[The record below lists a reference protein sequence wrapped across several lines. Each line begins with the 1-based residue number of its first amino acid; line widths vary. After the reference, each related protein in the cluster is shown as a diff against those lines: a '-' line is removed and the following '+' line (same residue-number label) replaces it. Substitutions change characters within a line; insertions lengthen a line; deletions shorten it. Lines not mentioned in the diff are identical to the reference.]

1 MNNTVIKEL
10 VYVNNAATTWPK
22 PESVLREASV
32 AARGPYSE
40 HGRTTLSDIPDYLYD
55 TRVSLADLFHIPDP
69 DQFVFTANATDALNL
84 LIHGFC
90 ASQNKRFSAVTTLFE
105 HNSVIRPLLHE
116 QEAGIL
122 SLSRIPPDRSGMI
135 LPEAVQEAIT
145 PDTRLGLVSHAGNV
159 IGTIQNIEEICHIF
173 SEQDIFTI
181 IDGAQSAGQ
190 VPVDLSRIPCDAF
203 VFTGHKYLFG
213 VPGTGGF
220 FLRTPEPIIPI
231 RQGGTGMDSRSP
243 VQPSEM
249 PHRFE
254 AGTPN
259 FIGIASLQAGIEF
272 IRDTGQ
278 ETITRNTLQ
287 MIRFILGRLQDI
299 DEIRLLHS
307 DPMTP
312 ILSFQ
317 VPGTDPDDIGF
328 MLAKAYGIIT
338 RSGLHC
344 APWIHDHLTGGEGT
358 VRISLSCFNTMDQ
371 CKTVCDAIEEICCK
385 KQDDI

>member
-1 MNNTVIKEL
+1 MISLNNTVKKEL
-10 VYVNNAATTWPK
+10 IYVNNAATTWPK
-22 PESVLREASV
+22 PESVIRAASL
-32 AARGPYSE
+32 AAQGPYFE
-40 HGRTTLSDIPDYLYD
+40 QGRTTLSDIPDYLYD
-55 TRVSLADLFHIPDP
+55 TRVSLADLFHVSDP
-69 DQFVFTANATDALNL
+69 DQFVFTANATDALNM

-90 ASQNKRFSAVTTLFE
+90 AKKTGQFSAVTTLFE
-105 HNSVIRPLLHE
+105 HNSVIRPLLYE

-122 SLSRIPPDRSGMI
+122 SLSRIPPDKSGII

-145 PDTRLGLVSHAGNV
+145 PDTKLGIISHAGNV
-159 IGTIQNIEEICHIF
+159 IGTVQDIKEICRIF

-220 FLRTPEPIIPI
+220 FLRRPELITPL

-243 VQPSEM
+243 VQPKEM

-278 ETITRNTLQ
+278 ETIICNTLQ
-287 MIRFILGRLQDI
+287 MIRFILKRLQDI
-299 DEIRLLHS
+299 DEIRLLHL

-328 MLAKAYGIIT
+328 MLAHAYGIIT

-344 APWIHDHLTGGEGT
+344 APWIHDRLTNGEGT
-358 VRISLSCFNTMDQ
+358 VRISLSCLNTMDQ
-371 CKTVCDAIEEICCK
+371 CETVCDAIEEICSAPK
-385 KQDDI
+385 